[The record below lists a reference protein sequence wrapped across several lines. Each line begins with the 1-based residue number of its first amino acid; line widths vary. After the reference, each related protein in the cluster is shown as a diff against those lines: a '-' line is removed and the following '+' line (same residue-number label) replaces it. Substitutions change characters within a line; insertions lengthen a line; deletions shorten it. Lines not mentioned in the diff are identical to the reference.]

1 MQVVRGE
8 HLFLFDDD
16 VVTHNPSHRYIR
28 RLQKRFSPKPEIE
41 EKLKETTEKE
51 KTSDRFPIVFV
62 SLLRKGLPDKNRSE
76 TNLAAAFDTA
86 LSSIRKMHQ
95 LKADYYALDWHEMD
109 KQLGTHGLI
118 EALWTTMR
126 GMLQAHGLA
135 SGYYSKQPSS
145 NVPVGDVYNNCV
157 PF

>member
-1 MQVVRGE
+1 MKWQRYTNG
-8 HLFLFDDD
+8 
-16 VVTHNPSHRYIR
+16 SRRYIR

-41 EKLKETTEKE
+41 EKLKETKHERKQ
-51 KTSDRFPIVFV
+51 TSDRFPIVFV

-86 LSSIRKMHQ
+86 LSNMRKMHQ
-95 LKADYYALDWHEMD
+95 LNASYYALDWHEMD

-126 GMLQAHGLA
+126 GMLEAHSLS
-135 SGYYSKQPSS
+135 SGYYVKQPSS
-145 NVPVGDVYNNCV
+145 NATVVDATMTDMR
-157 PF
+157 F